1 MPKAKETKA
10 HIIEKTASVFNKKGF
25 IGTTLSDMEAA
36 TGLTKGSIYNNFAN
50 KDDVAL
56 AVFDYNLKKVN
67 NLVQTEMDKHHSA
80 KEKLLSYVKIY
91 GKNVSDSPFTSGG
104 CPILNTAV
112 ESDDTHPA
120 LRKKASNAIT
130 NWMNKV
136 ADLIEKGIK
145 QKEFRSSI
153 NSKETAALIVASIEG
168 AIMISRVTGRPDYL
182 KSIMN
187 SIKKIIENIE

>member
-1 MPKAKETKA
+1 MPKAEETKA

-50 KDDVAL
+50 KDEVAL

-67 NLVQTEMDKHHSA
+67 SLIQIEMDKHQSA
-80 KEKLLSYVKIY
+80 KGKLLSYVKIY
-91 GKNVSDSPFTSGG
+91 GTNVSDSPFTSGG

-112 ESDDTHPA
+112 ESDDTHP
-120 LRKKASNAIT
+120 LLKKKASNAIT
-130 NWMNKV
+130 TWLNKV
-136 ADLIEKGIK
+136 ANLIKKGIE

-187 SIKKIIENIE
+187 SIKKIIEDLE

>member
-1 MPKAKETKA
+1 MPKAEETKA

-50 KDDVAL
+50 KDEVAL

-67 NLVQTEMDKHHSA
+67 NLIQVEMDKHHSA
-80 KEKLLSYVKIY
+80 KKKLLSYVKIY
-91 GKNVSDSPFTSGG
+91 GTNVSDSPFTSGG

-130 NWMNKV
+130 NWMDKV
-136 ADLIEKGIK
+136 AELIEKGIK

-168 AIMISRVTGRPDYL
+168 AIMISRVTGRRNYL
-182 KSIMN
+182 KDIMN
-187 SIKKIIENIE
+187 SIKKIIEDLA

>member
-1 MPKAKETKA
+1 MPKAEETKA

-50 KDDVAL
+50 KDEVAL

-67 NLVQTEMDKHHSA
+67 NLIQIEMDKHDSA

-91 GKNVSDSPFTSGG
+91 GTNVSDSPFTSGG

-120 LRKKASNAIT
+120 LKKKASNAIT
-130 NWMNKV
+130 SWMNKV
-136 ADLIEKGIK
+136 ANLIEEGIK
-145 QKEFRSSI
+145 QKEFRSSV
-153 NSKETAALIVASIEG
+153 NSRDTAALIVASIEG
-168 AIMISRVTGRPDYL
+168 AIMISRATGRPNYL
-182 KSIMN
+182 KRIMN
-187 SIKKIIENIE
+187 SIKKIIEDLE

>member
-1 MPKAKETKA
+1 MPKAEETKA

-50 KDDVAL
+50 KDEVAL

-67 NLVQTEMDKHHSA
+67 NLIQIEMDKHHSA

-91 GKNVSDSPFTSGG
+91 GTNVSDSPFTSGG

-120 LRKKASNAIT
+120 LKKKASNAIT
-130 NWMNKV
+130 TWMNKV
-136 ADLIEKGIK
+136 ANLIDEGIK
-145 QKEFRSSI
+145 QKEFRSSV
-153 NSKETAALIVASIEG
+153 NSRETAALIVASIEG
-168 AIMISRVTGRPDYL
+168 AIMISRATGRPDHL
-182 KSIMN
+182 KGIMN
-187 SIKKIIENIE
+187 SIKKIIEDLE